1 MRLTKEIKEVLITNL
16 LKQSPLG
23 LRAIACMKERRDI
36 VEVIRQLCLSADKTS
51 DDAIRAFR
59 DRIESVNNSLGNK
72 FIVARVGCAEVTKEK
87 YHAIEIVFGMGGEV
101 HSLYIDGHDPRWV
114 QGRGRSYLWE
124 SAFFGHWLR
133 KNYPLEQ
140 DGYFVPFSRVLLPAD
155 PALQERISKCD
166 IEYSKIFEEV
176 LAWRAT
182 MRSNLAAVNT
192 SEKLREQWP
201 EAFPFLPP
209 EAKKQTAA
217 VALSPETLNA
227 LCGLPK

>member
-23 LRAIACMKERRDI
+23 LRSIACMKERRDI

-51 DDAIRAFR
+51 DDAIREFR
-59 DRIESVNNSLGNK
+59 DRIESVNNSLGNN
-72 FIVARVGCAEVTKEK
+72 FIVARVGCTEVTKEK

-101 HSLYIDGHDPRWV
+101 HSLRIDGHDSRWV
-114 QGRGRSYLWE
+114 QGHGRSYLWE

-133 KNYPLEQ
+133 KDYPLEQ
-140 DGYFVPFSRVLLPAD
+140 DGHFVPFSRVLLPAD
-155 PALQERISKCD
+155 QKLQARMSKVDAEYNALFDEVIS
-166 IEYSKIFEEV
+166 
-176 LAWRAT
+176 WRAT
-182 MRSNLAAVNT
+182 MRSNLARVNT
-192 SEKLREQWP
+192 YEQLREQWP

-209 EAKKQTAA
+209 ETKKQTAA

>member
-1 MRLTKEIKEVLITNL
+1 MRLTKDVKEVLITNL

-23 LRAIACMKERRDI
+23 LRAIACMEERRDI
-36 VEVIRQLCLSADKTS
+36 VKTVRLLCLAAEKTN
-51 DDAIRAFR
+51 DLEIRAFR
-59 DRIESVNNSLGNK
+59 NKIDNLSKIQGNK
-72 FIVARVGCAEVTKEK
+72 FMLARTGCVEVVADK
-87 YHAIEIVFGMGGEV
+87 YNAQELSFAVGGEQ
-101 HSLYIDGHDPRWV
+101 HSRHLDGHDREYV
-114 QGRGRSYLWE
+114 SGRGSCYLWE
-124 SAFFGHWLR
+124 TPFFGHWLR
-133 KNYPLEQ
+133 KDYPFE
-140 DGYFVPFSRVLLPAD
+140 DAGYFIPYTQVLLPAD

-166 IEYSKIFEEV
+166 IEYAKLFDEV

-209 EAKKQTAA
+209 EAKKQTA